1 MNKHIYYFDYIRLI
15 AAVSV
20 IYMHVAAGPLRGT
33 INYDWYAMNIV
44 TCFAFTAVPL
54 FFMMSGY
61 LLLNSDKTADVT
73 FLLKKRL
80 PRLIFPLISWTV
92 IAVLWR
98 LIFGAGLSISGFYH
112 GMVGAIQSPAWIHFW
127 YLYTLIALYIL
138 SPILYGGLKNLD
150 KKGHIFVFSLI
161 CILNLKTILTII
173 SPEWLKPFFQI
184 DVLNQLT
191 LISGT
196 IAIFVLGYYL
206 GNLKKQIPNII
217 LIATAVITLG
227 IIIVGTYKLTVE
239 KGQFTQTFQNQFS
252 GFEIVLASC
261 VFLLFKQNFNKECKL
276 FKVIPILSLSLPIYL
291 MHNILLAAM
300 QSKILIDTFWDTIY
314 TTVLNLIICF
324 IVTKTIATIKPLC
337 YIFTGIPYS
346 AACESCN
353 WISTYKRT
361 RNFLSKKQKR
371 A

>member
-1 MNKHIYYFDYIRLI
+1 MKKHIYYFDYIRLI

-20 IYMHVAAGPLRGT
+20 IYMHVAAGPLRRT
-33 INYDWYAMNIV
+33 INYDWHAMNIV

-61 LLLNSDKTADVT
+61 LLLNSDKTADIT

-80 PRLIFPLISWTV
+80 PRLVFPLIGWTV

-112 GMVGAIQSPAWIHFW
+112 GMVNAIQSPAWIHFW
-127 YLYTLIALYIL
+127 YMYTLIALYML
-138 SPILYGGLKNLD
+138 SPIIYGGLKNLD
-150 KKGHIFVFSLI
+150 KKGHIYICALI
-161 CILNLKTILTII
+161 CALNLKTILTIL

-184 DVLNQLT
+184 NILNHLS

-196 IAIFVLGYYL
+196 VTIFILGYYL
-206 GNLKKQIPNII
+206 GNLKKRIPNIV
-217 LIATAVITLG
+217 LIATAAIVLS
-227 IIIVGTYKLTVE
+227 IIIFGTYHLTVKNGE
-239 KGQFTQTFQNQFS
+239 FIQTFQNQYS

-261 VFLLFKQNFNKECKL
+261 VFLLFKQNCNKECKL
-276 FKVIPILSLSLPIYL
+276 FKAVPVLSLSLPIYL
-291 MHNILLAAM
+291 MHNILLTAM
-300 QSKILIDTFWDTIY
+300 LSKMFVNTFWDTIY
-314 TTVLNLIICF
+314 VTVLNFIICF

-337 YIFTGIPYS
+337 YILTGIPYS

-353 WISTYKRT
+353 WIFTYKRAKNVLT
-361 RNFLSKKQKR
+361 KKQKS